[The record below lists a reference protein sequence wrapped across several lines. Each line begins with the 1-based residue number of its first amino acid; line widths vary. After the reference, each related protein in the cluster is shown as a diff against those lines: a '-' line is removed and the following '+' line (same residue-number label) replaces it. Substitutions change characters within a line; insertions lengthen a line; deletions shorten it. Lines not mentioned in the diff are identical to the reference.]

1 MRVKDYLNGTDGESH
16 LVWTLVSQM
25 MRTCS
30 RLSPSAPRY
39 CICQHALWSTH
50 LPSGSCEDNE
60 ASIGME
66 TSAFSM
72 YFHRRYSARLIIWPL
87 PPLYM
92 NTPNWSRINSSTA
105 YCPPTLKAS
114 IKSPPVVWNWEI
126 LIKFS
131 SRRLYCRKW
140 ILPGAMKGHVWW
152 NVCFRNVNQEE
163 AVWRHKSL
171 AAMKNC
177 HGKLPPPGPRRFV
190 RITTSKYGN
199 AWPFWCRTLFR
210 IRLTWKMSSN
220 NVFTGKYELLRPVNL
235 YSSVHLKIFTFRCS
249 SLLDLPTR
257 TPQVNCVIKY
267 SPNL

>member
-1 MRVKDYLNGTDGESH
+1 
-16 LVWTLVSQM
+16 M

-105 YCPPTLKAS
+105 YWPPTLKAS
-114 IKSPPVVWNWEI
+114 IKSPPVVRNWEI

-140 ILPGAMKGHVWW
+140 ISLRRHEEHVWW
-152 NVCFRNVNQEE
+152 NVCFWNVNPTL
-163 AVWRHKSL
+163 AKKSCDVI
-171 AAMKNC
+171 NC
-177 HGKLPPPGPRRFV
+177 RR
-190 RITTSKYGN
+190 R
-199 AWPFWCRTLFR
+199 
-210 IRLTWKMSSN
+210 WKIVMENSQH
-220 NVFTGKYELLRPVNL
+220 LLRVDLLELQPRNMEMPDL
-235 YSSVHLKIFTFRCS
+235 LGDMHGFTWVPCA
-249 SLLDLPTR
+249 
-257 TPQVNCVIKY
+257 K
-267 SPNL
+267 SPHTAF